1 MTRIKERAVELIQRM
16 PDDNMLYVINIL
28 KNLEEMAANKDS
40 DREQAMAALQ
50 NILKY
55 KGKLPEDFDADRELA
70 EARKERYGNIS

>member
-1 MTRIKERAVELIQRM
+1 MTRIKERAVELIQRI

-70 EARKERYGNIS
+70 AAREERYGNIG

>member
-1 MTRIKERAVELIQRM
+1 MTQIKERAVELIQRM

-70 EARKERYGNIS
+70 EAREERYGNIG